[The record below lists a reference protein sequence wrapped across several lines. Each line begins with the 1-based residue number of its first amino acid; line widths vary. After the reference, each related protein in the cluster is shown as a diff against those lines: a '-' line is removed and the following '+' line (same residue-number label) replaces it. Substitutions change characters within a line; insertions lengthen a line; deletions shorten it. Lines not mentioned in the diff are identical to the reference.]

1 MMNKE
6 KIRNCDIPEEIK
18 DICRSCESNIFAQNK
33 GCAFRSLGNEY
44 CDCVEN
50 ATRKY
55 LDLQKKA
62 ELREHYKHLY
72 SEVKKQYEEADY
84 DRHKLFEENQQLK
97 KQKDDVVECCKN
109 SIKSINEKLENNK
122 ELFEVVDGKIIYLND
137 YQVVRLKAIRMK
149 CKEILRM
156 LGEIDDR

>member
-1 MMNKE
+1 MNKE

-44 CDCVEN
+44 CDYVEN

-62 ELREHYKHLY
+62 ELGDHYKHLY
-72 SEVKKQYEEADY
+72 SEVKKQKDDLQKEMDY
-84 DRHKLFEENQQLK
+84 VDDYNRHLL
-97 KQKDDVVECCKN
+97 KQKDDVVEYIKN
-109 SIKSINEKLENNK
+109 ETEELEN
-122 ELFEVVDGKIIYLND
+122 KIDD
-137 YQVVRLKAIRMK
+137 YAISKYVKRDL
-149 CKEILRM
+149 LRM
-156 LGEIDDR
+156 LGEIDE

>member
-1 MMNKE
+1 MDILFVLKNIGPEFYVYAE
-6 KIRNCDIPEEIK
+6 KIEDYIN
-18 DICRSCESNIFAQNK
+18 N
-33 GCAFRSLGNEY
+33 
-44 CDCVEN
+44 
-50 ATRKY
+50 
-55 LDLQKKA
+55 LQKKA
-62 ELREHYKHLY
+62 ELGEHYKHLY
-72 SEVKKQYEEADY
+72 SEV
-84 DRHKLFEENQQLK
+84 K

-156 LGEIDDR
+156 LGEIDE

>member
-1 MMNKE
+1 MNKGIGIRTADIYLRFPEIIEEEADELKEFLEDE
-6 KIRNCDIPEEIK
+6 KILYE
-18 DICRSCESNIFAQNK
+18 
-33 GCAFRSLGNEY
+33 G
-44 CDCVEN
+44 
-50 ATRKY
+50 ATDVFI
-55 LDLQKKA
+55 DLQKKA